1 MCYIYICVC
10 ASTCQAPQKYA
21 ETNQDHGLN
30 PCSEGIET
38 CFTGNPV
45 FVKVTKQVPGGP
57 WMKIFQGAPVECF
70 TRLDGFGEGVLFGT
84 LQELK
89 IAIYSH
95 W

>member
-1 MCYIYICVC
+1 M
-10 ASTCQAPQKYA
+10 
-21 ETNQDHGLN
+21 
-30 PCSEGIET
+30 
-38 CFTGNPV
+38 
-45 FVKVTKQVPGGP
+45 TKQVPGGP

-70 TRLDGFGEGVLFGT
+70 TRLGGFGEGVLFGT